1 MKKIYMIRHCEASGQ
16 EANAPLTENG
26 HRQAKGLVSFFEPLP
41 IDRILSSP
49 FRRAIESINAVAVQA
64 GCSIEI
70 HDDLHERALS
80 SQSLTD
86 WQGELRRTFI
96 EFDYACPG
104 GETSAEAT
112 WRIQDVMNDVWSH
125 SAETTILVTHG
136 NLLTLY
142 LHSLDSSF
150 GFEQGQHLR
159 NPDVF
164 LVKKVN
170 GAFVFENLNIF

>member
-1 MKKIYMIRHCEASGQ
+1 MQTYYLIRHCETTGQ
-16 EANAPLTENG
+16 AADAPLTPQG
-26 HRQAKGLVSFFEPLP
+26 QKQALLLADFFKSIPV
-41 IDRILSSP
+41 DRILSSP
-49 FRRAIESINAVAVQA
+49 FRRAIESINAIAVQV

-70 HDDLHERALS
+70 HDDLRERALS

-112 WRIQDVMNDVWSH
+112 RRIQDVMNDVWSH

-150 GFEQGQHLR
+150 DFEQGQHLR

>member
-26 HRQAKGLVSFFEPLP
+26 HRQAKGLVSFFETLP

-49 FRRAIESINAVAVQA
+49 FRRAIESINAIAVQV

-70 HDDLHERALS
+70 HDDLRERALS

-112 WRIQDVMNDVWSH
+112 RRIQDVMNDVWSH

-150 GFEQGQHLR
+150 DFEQGQHLR